1 MRLLPAGDRAVLLD
15 CADPDEARAWHAAL
29 VDAADVTLGARTVL
43 VRGEPA
49 ETRRLVTAAR
59 PREVSTRPSTEVV
72 LAVVYDGPDLD
83 EVARLTGLTVEE
95 VVTAHTG
102 TTWDVAFTGF
112 APGFAYL
119 TGGDPRLHVPRRD
132 TPRPRVPAGAVG
144 LAGPYSGAYP
154 RESPGGWQ
162 LLGRTDATLW
172 DLDRDP
178 PALLRPGTRV
188 RFEVAPPEAE
198 LEEQA

>member
-1 MRLLPAGDRAVLLD
+1 MRLLPAGDRAVLVD
-15 CADPDEARAWHAAL
+15 CADPAEARAWHAAL
-29 VDAADVTLGARTVL
+29 VDLADVTLGARTVL

-49 ETRRLVTAAR
+49 EVRRL
-59 PREVSTRPSTEVV
+59 
-72 LAVVYDGPDLD
+72 LATTKPQDASAHPVAEITIGVVYDGPDLA
-83 EVARLTGLTVEE
+83 EVARHTGLTVDE
-95 VVTAHTG
+95 VVAAHTG
-102 TTWDVAFTGF
+102 TAWDVAFTGF

-132 TPRPRVPAGAVG
+132 TPRPRVPVGAVA
-144 LAGPYSGAYP
+144 LAGPYSGVYP

-162 LLGRTDATLW
+162 LLGRTDAPLW

-188 RFEVAPPEAE
+188 RFEASR
-198 LEEQA
+198 